1 MNSLMLPKYESC
13 VSVNNKPATSAKGTD
28 SCQEN
33 ANNKTHSNMKTHSK
47 KKIWPDGVA
56 EQQSLS
62 TDMELTMEVTQ
73 CPALQPIKVRQMI
86 YWFY

>member
-13 VSVNNKPATSAKGTD
+13 VSVNNEPAISAEGTD

-33 ANNKTHSNMKTHSK
+33 ANNKTYSK
-47 KKIWPDGVA
+47 KKIWPDDVA
-56 EQQSLS
+56 EQQTLS

-73 CPALQPIKVRQMI
+73 CPALQPIKERQMI

>member
-1 MNSLMLPKYESC
+1 MLPKYESC
-13 VSVNNKPATSAKGTD
+13 VSVNNEPAISAEGTD

-33 ANNKTHSNMKTHSK
+33 ANNTTYSK
-47 KKIWPDGVA
+47 KKIWPYGMA

-86 YWFY
+86 YWFLLAL